1 MDIIIIAYDL
11 IEIRFYHD
19 YTQYCAERSN
29 ELVHHIRP
37 PAEVLQFI
45 LMLCISAG
53 LTPAHEEV
61 DLQQHAS
68 TWAFSEWLS

>member
-29 ELVHHIRP
+29 ELVYHIRP
-37 PAEVLQFI
+37 PAEVLQFN
-45 LMLCISAG
+45 LMLTHLHRFDPSTRKRRSPA
-53 LTPAHEEV
+53 TPKH
-61 DLQQHAS
+61 LG
-68 TWAFSEWLS
+68 F